1 MVAEEL
7 ILLSGVTLY
16 ARFSGNC
23 LPWLALF
30 LAFGLHLPIHLVQA
44 VAVRGYVPSLA
55 TSLLGL
61 PAVGWML
68 AETINSR
75 LFSIREFVICAFAG
89 VAVAAV
95 NLSVIH
101 AVAGRMT
108 RR

>member
-1 MVAEEL
+1 MAAEEL
-7 ILLSGVTLY
+7 ILLSGVTPY

-75 LFSIREFVICAFAG
+75 IFSIREFVICAFAG
-89 VAVAAV
+89 VAVTAV